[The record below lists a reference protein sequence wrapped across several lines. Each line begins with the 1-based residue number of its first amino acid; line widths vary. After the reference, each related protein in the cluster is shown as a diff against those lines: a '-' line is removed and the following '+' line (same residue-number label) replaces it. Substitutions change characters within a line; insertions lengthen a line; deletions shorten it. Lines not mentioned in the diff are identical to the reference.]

1 MKQVVLA
8 AVLAGE
14 VCLLGGCAGSKPVTE
29 AEAAMMADET
39 QTTWASRNIA
49 AIESRY
55 AKTVIGFDPADPK
68 LSTTWENWDRLQKGM
83 VEQGFDVVSVPD
95 RRIQVLDGDTFVVS
109 GVGTLKN
116 SADAAKVAEF
126 RFTDVYH
133 RQDTGRFAIVNEHV
147 SFIPK
152 PEQPAR

>member
-14 VCLLGGCAGSKPVTE
+14 LCLLAGCTGPKPVTE

-55 AKTVIGFDPADPK
+55 AKTMIGIDPTDAK
-68 LSTTWENWDRLQKGM
+68 ISTTWESWDRLQKAF
-83 VEQGFDVVSVPD
+83 VAQQFDVVSVPE
-95 RRIQVLDGDTFVVS
+95 RRIQVLDADTFVVT
-109 GVGTLKN
+109 GMGTLKN
-116 SADAAKVAEF
+116 SADPSKLSEF
-126 RFTDVYH
+126 RFTDVYQ

-147 SFIPK
+147 SVVPK
-152 PEQPAR
+152 AETR